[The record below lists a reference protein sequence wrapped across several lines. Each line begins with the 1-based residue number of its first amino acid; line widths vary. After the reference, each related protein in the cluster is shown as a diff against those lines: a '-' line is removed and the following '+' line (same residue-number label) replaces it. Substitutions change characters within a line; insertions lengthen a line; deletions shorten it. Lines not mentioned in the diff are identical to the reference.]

1 MSVTAYSG
9 DIKRRTEVV
18 GIFPN
23 EDAIVRLIGAI
34 LLERNDEWR
43 ANTTAPATPRLGTRS
58 QATIDTMA
66 RQRFD
71 AITKATTSPPNVPVT
86 PRRSQEAAGGTA
98 ALTPWRFRTP
108 APPTRESDN

>member
-9 DIKRRTEVV
+9 EIKRRTEVV

-43 ANTTAPATPRLGTRS
+43 ANTAAPATPRLGTRS

-66 RQRFD
+66 RQRLD
-71 AITKATTSPPNVPVT
+71 AITRGDHIAAQ
-86 PRRSQEAAGGTA
+86 RAEAAGGT
-98 ALTPWRFRTP
+98 LH
-108 APPTRESDN
+108 